1 MTPEEWGYAMTRL
14 QIAWEKMPKGGLGES
29 GDSIELV
36 ERPLGGLSLILADG
50 QGSGPAAR
58 RIARMVA
65 MKAVGLIADG
75 TRDGAVARA
84 VQDMLYTAREGRVT
98 ANLTLLTAD
107 MHTRSLLVS
116 RNAPCPV
123 LVRQEGRTFRIDGAT
138 EVIGTYRKTRPSI
151 TELGLL
157 PSSLLIAFSDGILTA
172 GRRYDRSIDWNQVD
186 AELASLDVDGIAQWV
201 EDFMALAI
209 DLDRGRPQDDMSVV
223 ALGVRED
230 DGQSLRRLTAS
241 IPY

>member
-1 MTPEEWGYAMTRL
+1 
-14 QIAWEKMPKGGLGES
+14 MPKGGVGES

-65 MKAVGLIADG
+65 MRAVGLISDG

-107 MHTRSLLVS
+107 MHTRSLLIS

-123 LVRQEGRTFRIDGAT
+123 LVRQEGRTFRVDGAAQ
-138 EVIGTYRKTRPSI
+138 VIGTYRKTRPSI

-157 PSSLLIAFSDGILTA
+157 SGSLLVAFSDGILTA
-172 GRRYDRSIDWNQVD
+172 GRRYDRAIDWDQVD
-186 AELASLDVDGIAQWV
+186 AELTSLEVDGIAQWV
-201 EDFMALAI
+201 QDFMALAV
-209 DLDRGRPQDDMSVV
+209 DLDRGRPQDDMSVM

-230 DGQSLRRLTAS
+230 EGQSWRRLNAS